1 MKLNMIGSL
10 LLSLVVF
17 NISAQKRTMTDKEI
31 DSFLEIKRG
40 QYKMLLKDYFL
51 FECINSGLKHNGSK
65 LLEKDRSKLFYET
78 FHTYVPEQDLTQ
90 VLNYARTIGNS
101 VLFNANSKK
110 QSLLATCMNEY
121 RDVKLEKITDTI
133 VKKEITK
140 DGFLANPD

>member
-1 MKLNMIGSL
+1 MVLI
-10 LLSLVVF
+10 VF

-31 DSFLEIKRG
+31 DSFLAIKRG

-51 FECINSGLKHNGSK
+51 FECINAGLKHNGSK

-90 VLNYARTIGNS
+90 ILNYARAIGNS

-121 RDVKLEKITDTI
+121 RDVKLEKIADTI
-133 VKKEITK
+133 VKREITK
-140 DGFLANPD
+140 EGFLANPD